1 MFIKAGF
8 QVPAM
13 GLAFVELEGKTGG
26 GAFKHNG
33 PMPLNAGVIVGS
45 TVMLRV
51 VVVAHCP
58 TFGVNVYTVVPGVAV
73 LTGES
78 HVPVIGVELV
88 ELVGNI
94 GVAAF

>member
-1 MFIKAGF
+1 MFTKAGF

-13 GLAFVELEGKTGG
+13 GLAFVELEGKTGE

-33 PMPLNAGVIVGS
+33 PMPLNVGVMVGS

-58 TFGVNVYTVVPGVAV
+58 AVGVNV
-73 LTGES
+73 
-78 HVPVIGVELV
+78 
-88 ELVGNI
+88 
-94 GVAAF
+94 

>member
-1 MFIKAGF
+1 VFIKAGF

-33 PMPLNAGVIVGS
+33 PMPLNVGIIVGS

-58 TFGVNVYTVVPGVAV
+58 AFGVNVYTVVPGVAV
-73 LTGES
+73 LTGKS

-88 ELVGNI
+88 ELIGNI
-94 GVAAF
+94 GAAAF